1 MMRRERAR
9 RRSRA
14 GFVMEQREQTNRT
27 RSSLPRKTSAGTWFS
42 KSSRAAARGRSS
54 SRANAMPQSRKKAKS
69 AAKKRAKTEAAASG
83 AGGDALSLEF
93 VRALTRADA
102 ETGANLSGESLANEL
117 TRLTLAAAEYLE
129 ATWKVKDSVRADF
142 GELNAA
148 GASAEEKDAL
158 AAEFEARIGKDLR
171 ITAEFIAEFNKIKNI
186 VRGTKKETAAVD
198 AAIKKIDEMVEEVED
213 RMKEVLDQVKKE
225 MNDHIEKESAET
237 TEAANAA
244 STLGGDSGGIPSE
257 SATPAELARR
267 ATDGC
272 GASAFEL
279 ALRSQQGTGG
289 ISEYDRWLKR
299 SCDLSHAPALVY
311 AGRLKLQTARIPL
324 QDILNIDGISPELE
338 STRAHLLS
346 SAAENFARAAEQG
359 NAEAEVLLA
368 TAYLDGS
375 GVEENATKSAEL
387 NRSAAEKGNAVAQV
401 RVSRGHLHGNNGFE
415 KDFVKYEHWLRKATA
430 NEVDEDK
437 LGDALTALGLKDAL
451 AHLKML
457 RISKSK
463 TLNAIAQA
471 SGFVI
476 SSEAKVAFVL
486 GPLPEHMGAR
496 DVIHHMALCFL
507 HGVCGLEKSVRLAK
521 DMLKMSVMNRAE
533 YDTDDDI
540 AAQKA
545 LLKQIRRCSGCGKYA
560 YWTCKLCRGVRYC
573 SRRCQKWHWK
583 HGDGEPHKTHC
594 PRVVTTIPEGSTI
607 LVKTFS
613 GWGAHA
619 T

>member
-1 MMRRERAR
+1 
-9 RRSRA
+9 
-14 GFVMEQREQTNRT
+14 
-27 RSSLPRKTSAGTWFS
+27 
-42 KSSRAAARGRSS
+42 
-54 SRANAMPQSRKKAKS
+54 MPQSRKKAKS

-129 ATWKVKDSVRADF
+129 ATRKVKDSVRADF

-148 GASAEEKDAL
+148 CASAEEKDAL

-463 TLNAIAQA
+463 TLDAIAQA

-607 LVKTFS
+607 LVKT
-613 GWGAHA
+613 
-619 T
+619 

>member
-607 LVKTFS
+607 LVKT
-613 GWGAHA
+613 
-619 T
+619 

>member
-583 HGDGEPHKTHC
+583 RGDGEPHKTHC

-607 LVKTFS
+607 LVKT
-613 GWGAHA
+613 
-619 T
+619 

>member
-14 GFVMEQREQTNRT
+14 GFVMEQRELTNRT

-129 ATWKVKDSVRADF
+129 ATRKVKDSVRADF

-148 GASAEEKDAL
+148 CASAEEKDAL
-158 AAEFEARIGKDLR
+158 AAEFEARIGKDRR

-387 NRSAAEKGNAVAQV
+387 NQSAAEKGNAVAQA

-463 TLNAIAQA
+463 TLDAIAQA

-521 DMLKMSVMNRAE
+521 DVLKMSVMNRAE

-607 LVKTFS
+607 LVKTKS
-613 GWGAHA
+613 GWS
-619 T
+619 

>member
-158 AAEFEARIGKDLR
+158 AAEFEARIGKDRR

-387 NRSAAEKGNAVAQV
+387 NRSAAEKGNAVAQA

-545 LLKQIRRCSGCGKYA
+545 LLKRIRRCSGCGKYA

-607 LVKTFS
+607 LVKT
-613 GWGAHA
+613 
-619 T
+619 